1 LVISGLTIRSRRRC
15 EVVVLDRATPRHE
28 HPPTRLARGVAA
40 AVIAVATLVTAAN
53 AVPARAT
60 PQPTRHQTPAPVSE
74 SGVREGGAV
83 MSFRD

>member
-1 LVISGLTIRSRRRC
+1 M
-15 EVVVLDRATPRHE
+15 LDRATPRHE

-60 PQPTRHQTPAPVSE
+60 PQPARHQPPAPVSGPASG
-74 SGVREGGAV
+74 SGVGAGGSI
-83 MSFRD
+83 MSFRE